1 METEQGERMSRQAQA
16 QQTKR
21 RLFDAAYSLL
31 AQKDFKDITIS
42 DIVMRAGVSTGTFYL
57 YYTSKLDVYYQ
68 TYVLAD
74 AYFLSEVAPRVQ
86 KGSTPDRLLVYF
98 DDYAHYNS
106 DHTSIK
112 LTKLLYNGEN
122 ACFLRRDE
130 GMHSVLAGIVRY
142 GLSVGELDDTM
153 TETEHCAFLMNMARG
168 LVYDWCIGNGAFDLK
183 NAMHQTMARLY
194 RAIEK
199 RRI

>member
-1 METEQGERMSRQAQA
+1 METEKGERITRQEQA

-31 AQKDFKDITIS
+31 QQKEFKDITIGE
-42 DIVMRAGVSTGTFYL
+42 IVMRAGVSTGTFYL

-74 AYFLSEVAPRVQ
+74 AYFLEEVAPRVQ
-86 KGSTPDRLLVYF
+86 TGSTLARLLIYF

-106 DHTSIK
+106 DYSSIK

-122 ACFLRRDE
+122 DCFLRQDD
-130 GMHSVLAGIVRY
+130 GMHSVLLGIVRY
-142 GLSVGELDDTM
+142 GLSAGELDDAM
-153 TETEHCAFLMNMARG
+153 TDNEHCAFLMHMARG
-168 LVYDWCIGNGAFDLK
+168 LVYDWCIHDGVYDLK
-183 NAMHQTMARLY
+183 DAMRAAMERLY
-194 RAIEK
+194 KAIRK
-199 RRI
+199 

>member
-1 METEQGERMSRQAQA
+1 MEPEQSEKPTRQAQA

-31 AQKDFKDITIS
+31 QEKDFRDITIS
-42 DIVMRAGVSTGTFYL
+42 DIVLRAGVSTGTFYL

-74 AYFLSEVAPRVQ
+74 AYFLEVVSPRVQ
-86 KGSTPDRLLVYF
+86 SGGTLDRLLVYF

-106 DHTSIK
+106 DYTSIK

-122 ACFLRRDE
+122 DCFLRRDE
-130 GMHSVLAGIVRY
+130 GMHSVLAGIIQY
-142 GLSVGELDDTM
+142 GLSAGELDDAM
-153 TETEHCAFLMNMARG
+153 TADEHCAFLMNMARG
-168 LVYDWCIGNGAFDLK
+168 LVYDWCIGNGTYDLK
-183 NAMHQTMARLY
+183 DAMRKAITRLY
-194 RAIEK
+194 RAIAK
-199 RRI
+199 

>member
-1 METEQGERMSRQAQA
+1 MEVEKGERISRQEQA

-31 AQKDFKDITIS
+31 QEKEFKDITIGE
-42 DIVMRAGVSTGTFYL
+42 IVMRAGVSTGTFYL

-74 AYFLSEVAPRVQ
+74 AYFLDKVWPRVQ
-86 KGSTPDRLLVYF
+86 TGNTLARLLIYF

-106 DHTSIK
+106 DYSSIK

-122 ACFLRRDE
+122 DCFLRQDE
-130 GMHSVLAGIVRY
+130 GMHSVLLGIVRY
-142 GLSVGELDDTM
+142 GLCAGELDDAM
-153 TETEHCAFLMNMARG
+153 TDNEHCAFLMHMARG
-168 LVYDWCIGNGAFDLK
+168 LVYDWCIHDGAYDLK
-183 NAMHQTMARLY
+183 DAMQAAMERLY
-194 RAIEK
+194 KAIRK
-199 RRI
+199 